1 MRRVYQTDR
10 CACLQC
16 SLTKRASGCGY
27 GERSTDDHSSTCEK
41 HLQAL
46 LHLSLVH
53 KWFQSK
59 RHIFQH
65 EPVAWAALMDGD
77 VEERLPQLHTFLSN
91 PYVKSFHYAMK
102 WFRSQAVVL
111 IAAAVLGLF
120 PEKER
125 AVLPS
130 RRNTSVTLPRPPR
143 PQSTRQCQILSNQDS
158 NPLCKKKKNMTEFNF
173 QQSVESLKDV
183 TLDVWVIFVT
193 FWKRQSHT

>member
-1 MRRVYQTDR
+1 
-10 CACLQC
+10 
-16 SLTKRASGCGY
+16 
-27 GERSTDDHSSTCEK
+27 
-41 HLQAL
+41 
-46 LHLSLVH
+46 
-53 KWFQSK
+53 
-59 RHIFQH
+59 
-65 EPVAWAALMDGD
+65 MDGD

-102 WFRSQAVVL
+102 RFRSQAAVL

-158 NPLCKKKKNMTEFNF
+158 NPLCKKKQNMTEFNF

-193 FWKRQSHT
+193 F